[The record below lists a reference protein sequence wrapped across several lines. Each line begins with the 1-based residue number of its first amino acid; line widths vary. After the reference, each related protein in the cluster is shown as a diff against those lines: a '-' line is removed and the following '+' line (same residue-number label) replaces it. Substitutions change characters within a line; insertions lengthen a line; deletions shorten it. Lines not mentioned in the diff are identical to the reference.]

1 MPPLAHASA
10 SPSAAHRW
18 LKCTACVE
26 AESHFQDKG
35 SIYAEEGTLAHELAE
50 AWINMPTTHIRAKI
64 EEFYADHPELEG
76 SYKEMTDYLEPY
88 IEYVNEEFSDAKHK
102 DPGAVRMTEQ
112 RTDLSKWV
120 PGGFGTTDVAIVAG
134 EKLTIIDLK
143 YGKGVPVEAKDNPQ
157 LKLYALGM
165 YELLSEVYDIDV
177 VKMVIYQPRLDRVSW
192 DETSVADL
200 LRWGNEVV
208 KPAAKKALNGEGE
221 FMPGEHC
228 QFCKARNVCRARAE
242 MYMKLGEYKQK
253 AFLTN
258 SEIAEI
264 LGYVDGLVKWADGLK
279 ENVLSR
285 ALEGE
290 EFPGWKVVE
299 GRSNRKYAAPDDKIA
314 EAAVKAG
321 YDNALLWEKKLLTL
335 SAMEKLMGKK
345 DFEKVLGKMIEK
357 PQGKPT
363 LAPEKDPRPSLLN
376 TAADD
381 FAGEE

>member
-18 LKCTACVE
+18 LNCTASVK

-50 AWINMPTTHIRAKI
+50 AWINGPETHIRTKI

-76 SYKEMTDYLEPY
+76 SYKEMCDYLEPY
-88 IEYVNEEFSDAKHK
+88 IDYVNEEFSDAKHK

-120 PGGFGTTDVAIVAG
+120 PGGFGTTDVTIVAG

-157 LKLYALGM
+157 LRLYALGM
-165 YELLSEVYDIDV
+165 YELLSDVYDIDV

-192 DETSVADL
+192 DEMSVADL
-200 LRWGNEVV
+200 LRWGDEVV
-208 KPAAKKALNGEGE
+208 APAAKTALSGKGT
-221 FMPGEHC
+221 FTPGEHC
-228 QFCKARNVCRARAE
+228 QFCKARNECKARAKHYLE
-242 MYMKLGEYKQK
+242 LKKYREK
-253 AFLTN
+253 AFLSN
-258 SEIAEI
+258 AEIAEI

-381 FAGEE
+381 FAEE